1 MRAHRDAWRVAHAR
15 ERGAREPR
23 VSSLRAAFVDF
34 EDEGKAAV
42 ARAGLQDF
50 KISEG
55 HNMQIAFAKR

>member
-1 MRAHRDAWRVAHAR
+1 M
-15 ERGAREPR
+15 
-23 VSSLRAAFVDF
+23 RAAFVDF